1 MIDSFI
7 IYISNLLGPVALC
20 LYVQNEQ
27 KIVKRKI
34 CNSWSLS
41 LEFPVG
47 TSYSVSRIESMICFS
62 TSFNCCMVLVWFTN
76 MNCASSLPENKLA
89 TSLQACKP
97 SAHVWSVLELSLVPQ
112 FSNQAP
118 PGAQQLGLPDFLM
131 IAHLGHTGALLV
143 AVTTGVD
150 MQTLVK

>member
-1 MIDSFI
+1 
-7 IYISNLLGPVALC
+7 
-20 LYVQNEQ
+20 
-27 KIVKRKI
+27 
-34 CNSWSLS
+34 
-41 LEFPVG
+41 
-47 TSYSVSRIESMICFS
+47 
-62 TSFNCCMVLVWFTN
+62 MVLVWFTN